1 MWKWLA
7 AGFAIVSCSIWACA
21 SAQTSLTAPTHSKC
35 SLGVT
40 SVPVSFPS
48 VGGAGTLSITTSR
61 ECPWSI
67 TTDESWISIS
77 GDASGQGSASVP
89 YAVAENPAPLAR
101 SGAVDVGA
109 VTIQLNQAAPP
120 CRFSLTRLGDPI
132 EPAGG
137 RLEVGVSTLNGCGWT
152 ATSGV
157 GWITVVSGQEGKGS
171 GTVALSVASNGG
183 AARVATVNIA
193 DQTYTV
199 TQEAARPQPAPAPPT
214 PAPPAPAPP
223 VPTPPAPTPPLPA
236 PPAPAPVPTP
246 PAPTPPSPT
255 PPTPAP
261 PTPTPPAP
269 PPAPA
274 PRPAHLNG
282 FATGVTGRCPAL
294 EFTVSGTR
302 VSTDRS
308 TSFKKGKCDDL
319 EDGTEVSV
327 EGVYEGN
334 VVKASVVEQEK
345 KKKD

>member
-1 MWKWLA
+1 MRARLMWKWLA

-48 VGGAGTLSITTSR
+48 AGGAGTLTIATSR

-67 TTDESWISIS
+67 TADESWVSIS

-101 SGAVDVGA
+101 SGAVVVGA
-109 VTIQLNQAAPP
+109 VTIQLNQAASP
-120 CRFSLTRLGDPI
+120 CRFSLTSLGDPI

-137 RLEVGVSTLNGCGWT
+137 RLEVGVSTLGGCGWT

-223 VPTPPAPTPPLPA
+223 VPTPPAPTPP
-236 PPAPAPVPTP
+236 
-246 PAPTPPSPT
+246 SPT

-269 PPAPA
+269 TPPA

-319 EDGTEVSV
+319 ENGTEVSV